1 MNLKARSSIVLSF
14 LLIALAACGGSY
26 VPDTVAASS
35 DRQVA
40 TMPAI
45 AEPQPPAE
53 AESTEDYAPIG
64 ETGFQMTAR
73 HPLATFSVDVDTAA
87 YANVRRF
94 LVQGQRP
101 PADAVRVEEL
111 INYFEYDYPLP
122 SGGHPIAIASEL
134 TTSPFDDRY
143 QLLRVALSAH
153 DTAEQQDLPKN
164 LVFLI
169 DVSGS
174 MQDENK
180 LPMVKRSLDM
190 LIGELDVADRVA
202 IVVYAGG
209 SGVVLPPTPGSNR
222 SRIAAAVNDLEAGGS
237 TNGASGIELAYDLAV
252 QNLQPGAINR
262 VILATDGDF
271 NVGVTSRDQL
281 LQLIERRRAQG
292 VYLTVLGYGMGNLKD
307 ATMEMLADH
316 GNGNYAYIDSL
327 REAHKVLVEEIGSM
341 LNVVAQDAKL
351 QLTWDQEAVTRYRLI
366 GYENRR
372 LRNED
377 FADDAKDAGD
387 LGAGHHVTALYEIE
401 LARDVDAERP
411 LVTIDV
417 RYKRPGEQ
425 DSRLMRRAVS
435 GAPIAFDD
443 ASADM
448 RFATAVAGFGLLLRE
463 SPFRGELGFD
473 EAIRIARGAVG
484 HDPNGYRRELVEL
497 VTQAK
502 TLYEN

>member
-1 MNLKARSSIVLSF
+1 MNLKARSSIALSI
-14 LLIALAACGGSY
+14 LCVALAACGGSY
-26 VPDTVAASS
+26 IPESVAASAS
-35 DRQVA
+35 LSNAQYA
-40 TMPAI
+40 H
-45 AEPQPPAE
+45 EWPPAE
-53 AESTEDYAPIG
+53 AVGSAEDYAPIG
-64 ETGFQMTAR
+64 ETGFQKTAR
-73 HPLATFSVDVDTAA
+73 HPLSTFSVDVDTAA

-94 LVQGQRP
+94 LKQGQRP

-111 INYFEYDYPLP
+111 INYFDYEYPVP
-122 SGGHPIAIASEL
+122 SGEHPIAIASEL

-153 DTAEQQDLPKN
+153 ETAEQQDLPKN

-180 LPMVKRSLDM
+180 LPMVKRSLEM
-190 LIGELDVADRVA
+190 LIGELDVDDRVA

-209 SGVVLPPTPGSNR
+209 SGVVLPPTSGSHR
-222 SRIAAAVNDLEAGGS
+222 ARIAMAVNDLEAGGS
-237 TNGASGIELAYDLAV
+237 TNGASGIEVAYDLATE
-252 QNLQPGAINR
+252 NLRPGAINR

-271 NVGVTSRDQL
+271 NVGVTSREQL

-307 ATMEMLADH
+307 ATMELLADH

-327 REAHKVLVEEIGSM
+327 REAHKVLVEEIGST

-351 QLTWDQEAVTRYRLI
+351 QLTWNQEAVTRYRLI

-372 LRNED
+372 LRDED
-377 FADDAKDAGD
+377 FANDAKDAGD

-401 LARDVDAERP
+401 LARAADAARP

-417 RYKRPGEQ
+417 RYKRPGQHE
-425 DSRLMRRAVS
+425 SRSMRRAVS
-435 GAPIAFDD
+435 GAPIVFDD

-448 RFATAVAGFGLLLRE
+448 RFATAVAGFGLLLRQ
-463 SPFRGELGFD
+463 SPFRGDLGFD
-473 EAIRIARGAVG
+473 DAMRIARGAVG
-484 HDPNGYRRELVEL
+484 RDPNGYRRELVEL
-497 VTQAK
+497 VAQAK

>member
-1 MNLKARSSIVLSF
+1 MRMNLKARSRIVFSLF
-14 LLIALAACGGSY
+14 LIALAACGGPSY
-26 VPDTVAASS
+26 VPDTIAASS
-35 DRQVA
+35 EPHMVSEVVLAAPQADTA
-40 TMPAI
+40 EGYAAI
-45 AEPQPPAE
+45 
-53 AESTEDYAPIG
+53 T
-64 ETGFQMTAR
+64 ETGFQRTAH
-73 HPLATFSVDVDTAA
+73 HPLSTFSVDVDTAA

-94 LVQGQRP
+94 LAQGQRP

-111 INYFEYDYPLP
+111 INYFDYDYPVP
-122 SGGHPIAIASEL
+122 SGEHPIAIASEL

-143 QLLRVALSAH
+143 RLLRVALSAR
-153 DTAEQQDLPKN
+153 DTEERRDVAKN

-174 MQDENK
+174 MQDPNK
-180 LPMVKRSLDM
+180 LPMVKRSLEM
-190 LIGELDVADRVA
+190 LLDELDALDRVA

-209 SGVVLPPTPGSNR
+209 SGVMLPPTPGSHR
-222 SRIAAAVNDLEAGGS
+222 SRIAAAINDLEAGGS

-252 QNLQPGAINR
+252 ENLRPGAINR

-271 NVGVTSRDQL
+271 NVGVTSREQL

-307 ATMEMLADH
+307 ATMELLADH

-327 REAHKVLVEEIGSM
+327 REAHKVLVEEIGST
-341 LNVVAQDAKL
+341 LSVVAQDTKL
-351 QLTWDQEAVTRYRLI
+351 QLSWDESAVTRYRLI

-372 LRNED
+372 LRDED
-377 FADDAKDAGD
+377 FANDAKDAGD
-387 LGAGHHVTALYEIE
+387 LGDGHHVTALYEIE

-417 RYKRPGEQ
+417 RYKRPGEPE
-425 DSRLMRRAVS
+425 SRLMRRAVS
-435 GAPIAFDD
+435 GAPVAFAD

-448 RFATAVAGFGLLLRE
+448 RFASAVAGFGLLLRE
-463 SPFRGELGFD
+463 SPYRGELGFD
-473 EAIRIARGAVG
+473 DALRIARGALG
-484 HDPNGYRRELVEL
+484 RDPNGYRRELVEL
-497 VTQAK
+497 VAQAK

>member
-1 MNLKARSSIVLSF
+1 MNLKARSSIVLA
-14 LLIALAACGGSY
+14 LLFIAVAACGGSY

-35 DRQVA
+35 DRQIVA
-40 TMPAI
+40 TPAM
-45 AEPQPPAE
+45 AEPPPA
-53 AESTEDYAPIG
+53 ALESIEDYAPIG
-64 ETGFQMTAR
+64 ETGFQKTAR
-73 HPLATFSVDVDTAA
+73 YPLSTFSVDVDTAA

-94 LVQGQRP
+94 LKQGQRP

-111 INYFEYDYPLP
+111 INYFDYEYPVP
-122 SGGHPIAIASEL
+122 SGEHPIAIASEL

-143 QLLRVALSAH
+143 QLLRIALSAH
-153 DTAEQQDLPKN
+153 DGMEQQDLPKN

-174 MQDENK
+174 MDDENK
-180 LPMVKRSLDM
+180 LPMVKRSLEL
-190 LIGELDVADRVA
+190 LIGELDAMDRVA

-209 SGVVLPPTPGSNR
+209 SGVVLPPTPGSHR
-222 SRIAAAVNDLEAGGS
+222 SRISMAVNDLEAGGS

-252 QNLQPGAINR
+252 ENLRPGAINR

-271 NVGVTSRDQL
+271 NVGVTSREQL

-327 REAHKVLVEEIGSM
+327 REAHKVLVEEIGST

-351 QLTWDQEAVTRYRLI
+351 QLTWDQEAVIRYHLI

-372 LRNED
+372 LRDED
-377 FADDAKDAGD
+377 FANDAKDAGD

-401 LARDVDAERP
+401 LARDVDVERP

-417 RYKRPGEQ
+417 RYKRPGEHE
-425 DSRLMRRAVS
+425 SRLMRRAVS
-435 GAPIAFDD
+435 GAPVAFDD

-448 RFATAVAGFGLLLRE
+448 RFATAVASFGLLLRE
-463 SPFRGELGFD
+463 SPFRGELGFA
-473 EAIRIARGAVG
+473 ETIRIARGAVG

-497 VTQAK
+497 VAQAK